1 MQVKRS
7 RVPSFDDTDVG
18 AVLNQSS
25 MPVDHQSHPQTD
37 PKTALSSA
45 ESEQS
50 RLGILTVSSLEVV
63 KESGD
68 GHHLGQIGN
77 FLDKCYFCQKRLRQQ
92 DAAFMCGSLHA
103 FCTPECRDKQ
113 IVVDK
118 VVERVT
124 KQPRGTGNECNGVN
138 AVKDQ
143 SGFQLENFASSK

>member
-7 RVPSFDDTDVG
+7 RAPSFDDTDVG

-50 RLGILTVSSLEVV
+50 RLGILTVSSLE
-63 KESGD
+63 
-68 GHHLGQIGN
+68 
-77 FLDKCYFCQKRLRQQ
+77 KRLRQQ

>member
-7 RVPSFDDTDVG
+7 RVPSFGDTGVG

-25 MPVDHQSHPQTD
+25 TPADHQSHAQTD
-37 PKTALSSA
+37 PKTALPSA

-50 RLGILTVSSLEVV
+50 RLGILTLSSPE
-63 KESGD
+63 KM
-68 GHHLGQIGN
+68 
-77 FLDKCYFCQKRLRQQ
+77 LRQQ

-124 KQPRGTGNECNGVN
+124 KQPRGTGNECNGMN

-143 SGFQLENFASSK
+143 SGFQLANFASSK